1 MYGARPGLMA
11 PAAFI
16 KLPQL
21 SIAPFDAVESFESF
35 ELFDAYGRAS
45 TLD

>member
-1 MYGARPGLMA
+1 MG

-16 KLPQL
+16 KLTQL
-21 SIAPFDAVESFESF
+21 SIAPFDAVESFESFESF

>member
-1 MYGARPGLMA
+1 MG

-16 KLPQL
+16 KLTQL
-21 SIAPFDAVESFESF
+21 SIAPFDAVESF